1 MTRPDQQHLGHPE
14 GGTWC
19 GNGQRPSEAVAAL
32 RPRVPV
38 CAACHI
44 KAMHDR
50 AERQAWAGVRLE
62 AVVRAAR
69 TGTPTNPHAWA
80 EGYAEAMAHI
90 LNALETVSWDEFLA
104 HLAAPHA
111 ARRAQDVEG
120 GATP

>member
-1 MTRPDQQHLGHPE
+1 MTGPDEQHLCLPA

-19 GNGQRPSEAVAAL
+19 GEGDTPGEAVAAL

-44 KAMHDR
+44 KAMHYR
-50 AERQAWAGVRLE
+50 AERQAWAGARLE
-62 AVVRAAR
+62 AILAALR

-90 LNALETVSWDEFLA
+90 LNALEAVSWDEFLA

-111 ARRAQDVEG
+111 ARPARELES
-120 GATP
+120 